1 MRSVGVGYIGLQIQW
16 NRAMQR
22 LGKLLRFWFTFDSPV
37 TRSEY
42 LRHGMALAIVKY
54 AVDAAMIWAF
64 AHVAW
69 TPWDYLTTGAAFQ
82 HSKLAGAPAPLLTFL
97 AIWTLPF
104 LWIGLTMSIR
114 RALEAGQSAWLA
126 MLFLVPVV
134 NYALMALLS
143 ALPTKAS
150 RVTDRVPR
158 RGENRLPS
166 AALSVAVGVVY
177 PTIPAH

>member
-1 MRSVGVGYIGLQIQW
+1 
-16 NRAMQR
+16 MQR
-22 LGKLLRFWFTFDSPV
+22 LVKLLRFWFTFDAPV

-64 AHVAW
+64 AHVIW

-82 HSKLAGAPAPLLTFL
+82 HSKLAGAPASLLTFL

-114 RALEAGQSAWLA
+114 RAL
-126 MLFLVPVV
+126 
-134 NYALMALLS
+134 YA
-143 ALPTKAS
+143 
-150 RVTDRVPR
+150 
-158 RGENRLPS
+158 
-166 AALSVAVGVVY
+166 
-177 PTIPAH
+177 